1 MCPVTT
7 PSENHVIAIMR
18 NINCANIA
26 VVSHNT
32 INTYRCLIIAAFK

>member
-7 PSENHVIAIMR
+7 PSENQVIVIMC

-32 INTYRCLIIAAFK
+32 YTYQCLIIAAFN

>member
-7 PSENHVIAIMR
+7 PSENHVRAIMR

-32 INTYRCLIIAAFK
+32 YQCLIIAAFK